1 MLARQSYT
9 ARSYLR
15 RDRGHYFR
23 VYGVWTLLQNTDK
36 NSMANAV
43 KSLYSSSERRKK
55 DLLLGKILFII

>member
-43 KSLYSSSERRKK
+43 KSSERRKK